1 MPNGDGVHRELGDA
15 IEGERIVCQFR
26 KMSDLVV
33 GHGTAAHRASETK
46 LYNAYCSITKP
57 LRAL

>member
-1 MPNGDGVHRELGDA
+1 MPNDDGVHRENGDA

-26 KMSDLVV
+26 KMGAVIV
-33 GHGTAAHRASETK
+33 GPGTSAHRASETK

-57 LRAL
+57 LRVL